1 MNKLEQVIYELCA
14 NRVVF
19 KSLGEIA
26 TITRGG
32 SFQKKDYCETG
43 VPCIHYGQIYTQ
55 YSLFAKRTFSYIGT
69 EVANKQKMANPN
81 DIIMAVTSENIEDVC
96 KCVAW
101 LGKDK
106 IAVSGH
112 TAIIHHSQN
121 PKYLTY
127 FFHSNMFLQQKKKI
141 AHGTKVIEVTPDKL
155 KNIKIPVPPL
165 PVQAEV
171 VRILD
176 NFTQLT
182 AELTAEL
189 TARKKQYEYYRDEL
203 LNFNDNTSTVM
214 LGDVGDVTKLA
225 GFEFTSHVKYR
236 DEGEIIALRG
246 LNVKEGK
253 LDLSSVKYIDGSNF
267 EKLNRSKLQKGDMLL
282 TYVGTIGQVAV
293 IDEDDRFYLAPNVA
307 RIRFD
312 TKVINPEFMRFYF
325 QTSHFFNKQI
335 NKFLNSS
342 SMKNLTMENIRK
354 FSVPIPSMKEQNRLV
369 KLLQHFD
376 KLCNDI
382 SEGLPAEIAARQKQ
396 YEYYRDKLLTFKE
409 LKQED

>member
-1 MNKLEQVIYELCA
+1 MNKLEQLVYKLCPNGVEL
-14 NRVVF
+14 

-26 TITRGG
+26 TISRGG
-32 SFQKKDYCETG
+32 NFQKKDYCEVG
-43 VPCIHYGQIYTQ
+43 VPCVHYGQIYTQ
-55 YSLFAKRTFSYIGT
+55 YGLFAESTFSYIDSD
-69 EVANKQKMANPN
+69 VAKKQKMAEPN

-101 LGKDK
+101 LGDDK

-127 FFHSNMFLQQKKKI
+127 FFHSSMFFQQKRKI

-155 KNIKIPVPPL
+155 KSINIPVLPL
-165 PVQAEV
+165 PVQTEI
-171 VRILD
+171 VRILE
-176 NFTQLT
+176 NFT
-182 AELTAEL
+182 ELTAEL

-203 LNFNDNTSTVM
+203 LNFDEDIPAVM
-214 LGDVGDVTKLA
+214 LGEVGDVTKLA
-225 GFEFTSHVKYR
+225 GFEFTSHVKYK
-236 DEGEIIALRG
+236 DNGKIIALRG
-246 LNVKEGK
+246 LNVKDGK
-253 LDLSSVKYIDGSNF
+253 LDLSSVKYIDDSNF
-267 EKLNRSKLQKGDMLL
+267 EKLNRSKLIKGDMLF

-293 IDEDDRFYLAPNVA
+293 IDENDRFYLAPNVA

-312 TKVINPEFMRFYF
+312 KKVINPEFMRFYF
-325 QTSHFFNKQI
+325 QTSHFFDKQI

-354 FSVPIPSMKEQNRLV
+354 FTVPIPPMKEQNQLV
-369 KLLQHFD
+369 ELLQRFD

-409 LKQED
+409 LTEES